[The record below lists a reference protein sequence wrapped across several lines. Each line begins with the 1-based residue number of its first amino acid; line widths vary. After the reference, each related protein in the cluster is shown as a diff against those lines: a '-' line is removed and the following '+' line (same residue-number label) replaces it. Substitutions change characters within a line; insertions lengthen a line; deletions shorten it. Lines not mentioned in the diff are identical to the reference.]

1 MLCRLN
7 GREWGEGVKFICIA
21 GCALRNRAAAA
32 PLACEWRR
40 ATGEPSGEP
49 GGELLGR
56 FSSGCIASLPP
67 HTFFPLDRGN
77 IPDLG
82 SLDANVHYLE
92 YCGYWLNLRTK
103 KQLIL
108 NK

>member
-1 MLCRLN
+1 MGGSGEKVSNLFASLDALSATAPPPRRLPVS
-7 GREWGEGVKFICIA
+7 G
-21 GCALRNRAAAA
+21 
-32 PLACEWRR
+32 
-40 ATGEPSGEP
+40 GEPSGEP
-49 GGELLGR
+49 GGELFGR